1 MGEGN
6 YKYFLAFLLTTTGIC
21 VYAEIVAIS
30 ILVTEIK
37 RDGLL
42 TGSYYTSKGDKIE
55 ASYSVAASYLIQQQ
69 PSFIF
74 ILLLCVIMS
83 FALGGF
89 LIHHCWLAS
98 YNITSYERSKR
109 LDLVLA
115 LETDLADHPDKQATI
130 DPQIQ
135 AVHKNPFDKGL
146 AGNWLE
152 VMQ

>member
-1 MGEGN
+1 VGEGN

-21 VYAEIVAIS
+21 VYAEVVAIS
-30 ILVTEIK
+30 ILVSEIK

-42 TGSYYTSKGDKIE
+42 TGIYYTSSGEKIE
-55 ASYSVAASYLIQQQ
+55 ATYSVAASYMIQQQ

-74 ILLLCVIMS
+74 ILLLCIVMS
-83 FALGGF
+83 LALGGF
-89 LIHHCWLAS
+89 LLHHCWLAS

-115 LETDLADHPDKQATI
+115 LETDLSDHPDKAASINQ
-130 DPQIQ
+130 QIQ
-135 AVHKNPFDKGL
+135 AVNKNPFDKGL
-146 AGNWLE
+146 AANWLE